1 MDSIITEL
9 SLNNIQKTVD
19 ENPCVIID
27 FWGDDCSYCKIII
40 PELEKFALQNLG
52 QCVFTKLRVD
62 IDRMVVSERF
72 NVRGVPSFIVC
83 MDGEEIGRTLGFHG
97 KKTLDWMQK
106 LVHKPTICSR

>member
-1 MDSIITEL
+1 MDLIITEL
-9 SLNNIQKTVD
+9 TLENIQKTVD

-62 IDRMVVSERF
+62 LDREVVSERF
-72 NVRGVPSFIVC
+72 NVRGIPSFIVY
-83 MDGEEIGRTLGFHG
+83 MDGEEIGRTLGFYG
-97 KKTLDWMQK
+97 KKTLDWMQN
-106 LVHKPTICSR
+106 LVNKVNNTL